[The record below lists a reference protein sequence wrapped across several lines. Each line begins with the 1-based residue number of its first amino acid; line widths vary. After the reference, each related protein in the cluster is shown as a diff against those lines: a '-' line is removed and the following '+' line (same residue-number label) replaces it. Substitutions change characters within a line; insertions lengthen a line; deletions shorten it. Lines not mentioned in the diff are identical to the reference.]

1 MICHYEVYIQVLL
14 YLYSFIILITAINYF
29 ILHLQGL
36 IFIRVV
42 EIVLKNIL
50 ISSLRN
56 ILHLITLLLILI
68 TTTPPQAVRFTCI
81 IIHLGSLKTAQ
92 VTRLMLQIHK
102 LQHLNINSNR
112 DHVFTVIE
120 IMYLQ

>member
-1 MICHYEVYIQVLL
+1 MICHYEVYIQILL

-56 ILHLITLLLILI
+56 ILYLITLLLISI
-68 TTTPPQAVRFTCI
+68 TTTLPQAVCFTCI
-81 IIHLGSLKTAQ
+81 IINPGSLKTAQ

-102 LQHLNINSNR
+102 LQHLNIYSNR

-120 IMYLQ
+120 MCNN